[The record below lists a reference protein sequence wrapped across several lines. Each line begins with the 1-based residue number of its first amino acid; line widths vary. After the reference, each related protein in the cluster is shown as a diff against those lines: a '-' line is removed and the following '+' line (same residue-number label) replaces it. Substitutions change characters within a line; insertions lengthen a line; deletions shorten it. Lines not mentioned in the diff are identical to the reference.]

1 MAMRVSLENLRAD
14 MVLAADVVDS
24 GGRLLLPN
32 GTALT
37 DKHLRYCQMWGVAEA
52 EIVGNEGT
60 EPASDPG
67 VDPTLVAQAEAAIG
81 LRFIHVDRD
90 HPAIEPLFRYCVQF
104 QLKKGG

>member
-52 EIVGNEGT
+52 EIVGGEGA

-67 VDPTLVAQAEAAIG
+67 FDPELVAQAEAMLN
-81 LRFIHVDRD
+81 LRFGHVDRG
-90 HPAIEPLFRYCVQF
+90 HPAIAPLFQYCVQF